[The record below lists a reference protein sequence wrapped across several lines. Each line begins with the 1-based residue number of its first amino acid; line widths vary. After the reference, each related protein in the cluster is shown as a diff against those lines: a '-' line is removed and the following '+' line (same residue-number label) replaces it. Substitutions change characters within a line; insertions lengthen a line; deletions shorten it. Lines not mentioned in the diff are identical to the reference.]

1 MSSECDMQRPSENK
15 GLHSAPDPCFSAC
28 LTAHSP
34 GPGFQPDIH
43 NKKLTER
50 VMSKHD
56 QHDPD
61 DLPPVGT
68 WALMCMVAAA
78 MAAAWLFLYFGVFL
92 PRGTV
97 Q

>member
-1 MSSECDMQRPSENK
+1 
-15 GLHSAPDPCFSAC
+15 
-28 LTAHSP
+28 
-34 GPGFQPDIH
+34 
-43 NKKLTER
+43 
-50 VMSKHD
+50 MSKHD

-78 MAAAWLFLYFGVFL
+78 MAAGWLFLYFGVFL